1 MDITP
6 KGKVR
11 CPKDAAIMEK
21 LPVGTGADAFEVD
34 HCARCGS
41 IWFDPYELE
50 QTIRSGEGAANLE
63 ELDFGKAKHSY
74 EQTMY
79 RSGEKHCPR
88 DKTILLEIPD
98 PRQPHVMIDLCRTC
112 GGVLLDAGE
121 LKDLSEFTL
130 AERLKGFFRRTP

>member
-6 KGKVR
+6 KGKIR
-11 CPKDAAIMEK
+11 CPKDATIMEK
-21 LPVGTGADAFEVD
+21 LGVGSGEHALEVD
-34 HCARCGS
+34 HCARCGA

-50 QTIRSGEGAANLE
+50 QTIKAKDAGASME

-79 RSGEKHCPR
+79 RSGDKHCPR
-88 DKTILLEIPD
+88 DNTVLIEIPD

-130 AERLKGFFRRTP
+130 AERVKGFFRRKA

>member
-1 MDITP
+1 M
-6 KGKVR
+6 G
-11 CPKDAAIMEK
+11 K
-21 LPVGTGADAFEVD
+21 LPIGGGADAFEVD
-34 HCARCGS
+34 HCARCGA

-50 QTIRSGEGAANLE
+50 QTLKAADREASLE
-63 ELDFGKAKHSY
+63 DIDFGKAKHTY

-88 DKTILLEIPD
+88 DQSILMEIPD

-130 AERLKGFFRRTP
+130 AERLKALLKRKG

>member
-6 KGKVR
+6 KGKIR

-21 LPVGTGADAFEVD
+21 LRIGAGADAFEVD
-34 HCARCGS
+34 HCARCGA

-50 QTIRSGEGAANLE
+50 QTLKAKDSPADLE
-63 ELDFGKAKHSY
+63 DIDFGKAKHSY

-79 RSGEKHCPR
+79 RSGDKHCPR
-88 DKTILLEIPD
+88 DQSVLLEIPD

-112 GGVLLDAGE
+112 GGVLLDSGE

-130 AERLKGFFRRTP
+130 TERLKGFFRRKA

>member
-1 MDITP
+1 MEITP

-34 HCARCGS
+34 HCARCGA

-50 QTIRSGEGAANLE
+50 QTIKSGDGGSNLE
-63 ELDFGKAKHSY
+63 NLDFGKAKHTY

-88 DKTILLEIPD
+88 DKSILLEIPD